1 MYPQREEVKAPLNES
16 FSRAMAYYKALRE
29 KSNKDIAD
37 ALEIPPTTISAWN
50 TGRHLPDMER
60 LQRLATYLNAPIE
73 QFFNFSPE
81 SLPNKEISDLQ
92 EKLTTDNE
100 LVQFLRLFQKLSDE
114 DKHLL
119 VTLAIKINK

>member
-1 MYPQREEVKAPLNES
+1 MSNKSLLNES
-16 FSRAMAYYKALRE
+16 FSRAMAYYKALRK

-73 QFFNFSPE
+73 HFFNFSPE
-81 SLPNKEISDLQ
+81 SLPNKELSELQ
-92 EKLTTDNE
+92 QRLGTDSE
-100 LVQFLRLFQKLSDE
+100 LVQFLRLYLKLSEE

-119 VTLAIKINK
+119 ATIAIKIAK

>member
-1 MYPQREEVKAPLNES
+1 MPNKAPLNES

-60 LQRLATYLNAPIE
+60 LQRLAKYLNAPIE
-73 QFFNFSPE
+73 HFFNFSPE
-81 SLPNKEISDLQ
+81 SLSSKEISDLQ
-92 EKLTTDNE
+92 QRLNTDNE
-100 LVQFLRLFQKLSDE
+100 LVQFLKLYLKLSEE

-119 VTLAIKINK
+119 ATLAIKITR

>member
-1 MYPQREEVKAPLNES
+1 MPNKAPLNES

-29 KSNKDIAD
+29 KSNKDIAE

-60 LQRLATYLNAPIE
+60 LQRLANYLNAPIE
-73 QFFNFSPE
+73 QFFDFSPE

-92 EKLTTDNE
+92 EKLVTDTE
-100 LVQFLRLFQKLSDE
+100 LVQFLKLFQKLSEE